1 MMTFFI
7 AGFIVLAIVII
18 VCIFILMGLSKEEN
32 NYMEV
37 SNKYLKNIGKDYT
50 KDEFASWAFN
60 FYHQIILSVQH
71 EDYNFLRNVLADELY
86 NNYLI
91 GISNSKSR
99 NIQNIVDN
107 MKPIFSRLVSLVIKD
122 DLEIAKVWMKVSYVE
137 YTKDVTPVSEDNLE
151 SISKERIISGSKDR
165 KLEKE
170 YMITLV
176 KGRTEKESVACPN
189 CGFIT
194 NIVSQNTCTRC
205 GADIVNRRYHWVM
218 IGKEEIRTR
227 N

>member
-1 MMTFFI
+1 MMWFI
-7 AGFIVLAIVII
+7 IGFVILALII
-18 VCIFILMGLSKEEN
+18 VVCLFILKGLSKEES

-60 FYHQIILSVQH
+60 FYHQIILGVQY
-71 EDYNFLRNVLADELY
+71 ENYDYLRDVLADELY

-91 GISNSKSR
+91 GIKNAKSR
-99 NIQNIVDN
+99 NILNVVDE
-107 MKPIFSRLVSLVIKD
+107 MKPIFSRLVSLIVKD
-122 DLEIAKVWMKVSYVE
+122 DLEIAKVWLKVSYIE
-137 YTKDVTPVSEDNLE
+137 YTKDVSPISEENQD
-151 SISKERIISGSKDR
+151 SIPKERIIAGSKDR
-165 KLEKE
+165 RQEKE
-170 YMITLV
+170 YMLTLV

-194 NIVSQNTCTRC
+194 HIVSQNTCSRC
-205 GADIVNRRYHWVM
+205 GANVVNRRYHWVM